1 MRKAVIGSLAHW
13 ENPKDPGFTEK
24 RQAITS
30 ATQPSGAGHARLAC
44 HSGLDSPS

>member
-13 ENPKDPGFTEK
+13 ENPKDAGFTEK

-30 ATQPSGAGHARLAC
+30 TTHLRRPDIPVWLAN
-44 HSGLDSPS
+44 LV